1 VIEKY
6 ENSILPPGDI
16 LSYPNLPID
25 HIHSYQIAGL
35 TIQVR
40 ADLPINDQTF
50 HQRFKPFEIPNP
62 VEPNITLFHHFALPE
77 IRPSNFGKKI
87 YQAPPWVIYRR
98 DDSWLYLSIL
108 DDGEAPSLLRIGLF
122 SPDHTRGQIY
132 SPGPDIFKQGNVTSL
147 SLLPTD
153 QIILAR
159 VLADYLGCF
168 FHAAG
173 MIIDG
178 QGFLFAGHSDAGKS
192 TIITLLREEGEILCD
207 DRIVIRHWP
216 EGFKIHGTWSH
227 GDIPTVSPAS
237 APLKALLFLEQAST
251 NQLIPMNDR
260 REVIRRILFLVIKPL
275 VTSDWWEKTLS
286 LIEMIA
292 QEVPCYVLK
301 FDKSGKVK
309 YVIRE
314 LLES

>member
-1 VIEKY
+1 M
-6 ENSILPPGDI
+6 S
-16 LSYPNLPID
+16 
-25 HIHSYQIAGL
+25 
-35 TIQVR
+35 
-40 ADLPINDQTF
+40 
-50 HQRFKPFEIPNP
+50 
-62 VEPNITLFHHFALPE
+62 LPE
-77 IRPSNFGKKI
+77 ISPADFGQRI
-87 YQAPPWVIYRR
+87 YQAPPWAIYRR
-98 DDSWLYLSIL
+98 DDSWLYLGIL
-108 DDGEAPSLLRIGLF
+108 ENGGAPTLLKIALF
-122 SPDHTRGQIY
+122 SPDHTRGRIF
-132 SPGPDIFKQGNVTSL
+132 SPEPDIFQQGNITSL

-178 QGFLFAGHSDAGKS
+178 QGVLFAGHSDAGKS
-192 TIITLLREEGEILCD
+192 TIATLLQEEGEILCD

-286 LIEMIA
+286 LIEIIA
-292 QEVPCYVLK
+292 QSVPCYVLK

-309 YVIRE
+309 QVIRE